1 MADRRHLRDLRI
13 ALEGE
18 RRAAAQADAARRHTD
33 ALIADA
39 VAAGIPYSKVARLA
53 LKLRLGRAP
62 TADERQREADRLR
75 QRRRRAVTGRHGNV
89 ADPRLKT
96 TLANVG
102 LSGKEIPMTRLVK
115 RVTTTTEEFGVDEEK
130 DDDLCA
136 DDTKAAAAGD
146 EDDDEEEGEEEEE
159 DEE

>member
-1 MADRRHLRDLRI
+1 VADRRHITDLRI

-18 RRAAAQADAARRHTD
+18 RRAAAQVSAARRHAD
-33 ALIADA
+33 ALLDKAL
-39 VAAGIPYSKVARLA
+39 VAGIPYAKLARVA
-53 LKLRLGRAP
+53 LKMRLGRAP
-62 TADERQREADRLR
+62 TAQERQREIDRLR
-75 QRRRRAVTGRHGNV
+75 QRRRRAMTGGHVNV

-115 RVTTTTEEFGVDEEK
+115 RITTTTEEFGVDDEK

-146 EDDDEEEGEEEEE
+146 EDDDEEE
-159 DEE
+159 DEEQDEE